1 MDEVWTLFFSLSIWT
16 QTECDPYPAFA
27 ELRAPEDMF
36 RTMFIERTPSTI
48 KLVLQTGVPLLSPH
62 HPLTNTPPSAL
73 LGCRPWWS
81 IFEHYLE
88 HIYTRE
94 CANLHSRTLW
104 QPFSVL
110 TKSHNQGW
118 PSVRDSG
125 KHYCCCCGCFC
136 CCSNK
141 LFTHIY
147 SHLSSPAAPAKSQ
160 GEGKL
165 FKTLSVDN
173 AATRTR
179 ADWPTP
185 ASGRARASR
194 MRAN

>member
-1 MDEVWTLFFSLSIWT
+1 MSEILASIT
-16 QTECDPYPAFA
+16 VAVVVVVVVA
-27 ELRAPEDMF
+27 AAAA
-36 RTMFIERTPSTI
+36 
-48 KLVLQTGVPLLSPH
+48 
-62 HPLTNTPPSAL
+62 TN
-73 LGCRPWWS
+73 
-81 IFEHYLE
+81 F
-88 HIYTRE
+88 
-94 CANLHSRTLW
+94 
-104 QPFSVL
+104 
-110 TKSHNQGW
+110 
-118 PSVRDSG
+118 
-125 KHYCCCCGCFC
+125 
-136 CCSNK
+136 

-160 GEGKL
+160 GEGRL